1 MGIYDKL
8 FPPKIITMANG
19 KTVEK
24 PRSRAP
30 LAVAVLVGLTI
41 LSVKVT
47 GFNMET
53 LVK

>member
-24 PRSRAP
+24 RGSRAP
-30 LAVAVLVGLTI
+30 LAVAVLVGAHNPFRKSYRL
-41 LSVKVT
+41 
-47 GFNMET
+47 
-53 LVK
+53 

>member
-19 KTVEK
+19 KTVAK

-30 LAVAVLVGLTI
+30 LAVFILLALTDVYKRQAH
-41 LSVKVT
+41 LLYT
-47 GFNMET
+47 PR
-53 LVK
+53 